1 MKKFYTKR
9 FSLIC
14 AFAASALLLGG
25 GCSEDETE
33 PAIGSKGVSSEV
45 FVSSDAGSRTIKV
58 ETSGP
63 WQARLTPE
71 TRLWV
76 SVDGADSGETGGS
89 LNLNYRTNNS
99 LPRKGTILVSSAR
112 QQVVD
117 TIYLMQYGTTPL
129 LEFKYIGKQ
138 YSSVSTIDSVAIDT
152 NIPLSKKIYWTVVYD
167 ENSAAEPWA
176 DSVSYAQDFKYF
188 RFRIADNKKFE
199 PRTARFRLRFQDDW
213 GEDHTTYFTAY
224 QGIPGGT
231 AETREMTFEE
241 LRGLIAE
248 AEGEITLDQDIAVSG
263 TVISDWASPNMA
275 GSPMPKAA
283 EKPDLGINDCTAYMQ
298 NADASLGLAL
308 VTTDAQQN
316 NLQRYDKL
324 KLWCKGLTLTK
335 RSNPE
340 RYTLSGVTQDHIVTK
355 EAGTAEELPAKRRF
369 IDQLTD
375 ADIYTQ
381 VTLKRCQMA
390 VRTGRFIPVHINYTN
405 SFNNYYPAAV
415 LDRHGDMIYLMTNH
429 GCDWRFKEMPDGEG
443 TITGII
449 VHEPYTFFERGG
461 DIGRYQ
467 IRNVTREDIAL
478 DESADNVF
486 SAVAVEWSPDG
497 SKDPR
502 AYAFPQYPHPA
513 TDSGQAHCVAAT
525 TGSGL
530 SFMSTYAWLAV
541 GSAYRAAENGLTINN
556 ASWGHKQ
563 LWDTAK
569 NTGNSLIFEFSTQGV
584 SSTQCSFVF
593 TCRYHSAQG
602 GLRYWTAEYS
612 LDGDNWK
619 KLTDFTV
626 PDNGNW
632 GNMQLEQLS
641 GDKNVW
647 MQVPTEILGQSVAW
661 IRLRPVQNKI
671 GTATTYDTATI
682 ASNGQVANA
691 FTEESLTALAGRYGH
706 PYAILCKESGF
717 PVGLTSKYPI
727 ELRNRLLED
736 VPLWHGA
743 IHTRIKDINVVVLH
757 LYPFGTYP
765 NGQGAAGTGNTYRD
779 REINC
784 ILDSTIR
791 RYPVEPLWLMA
802 GDFNSY
808 SPKDADAM
816 PANTYFETHS
826 IVLKSGYCDA
836 LRDRHSQ
843 FFHTVP
849 TPYNGESTADQRR
862 IDFIYAS
869 QAVMREITDSR
880 IIYDEFTATHSDHYP
895 VMIEFRHYPSGKQ
908 ASGVA
913 LK

>member
-1 MKKFYTKR
+1 MKNFGTKR

-25 GCSEDETE
+25 GCSDDDTE
-33 PAIGSKGVSSEV
+33 PVIGSKGVSSAV
-45 FVSSDAGSRTIKV
+45 YVASDAGSRTIKV
-58 ETSGP
+58 EANGP
-63 WQARLTPE
+63 WQVRLTPD
-71 TRLWV
+71 TKLWA
-76 SVDGADSGETGGS
+76 SVDGADNGETGGS
-89 LNLNYRTNNS
+89 FTVNYRTNNT
-99 LPRKGTILVSSAR
+99 LPRKGTILVSSGR
-112 QQVVD
+112 QQVID
-117 TIYLMQYGTTPL
+117 TVYLMQYGTTPL

-138 YSSVSTIDSVAIDT
+138 YSSVETIDSVAIDT
-152 NIPLSKKIYWTVVYD
+152 NIPLSKKIYWSVVYS
-167 ENSAAEPWA
+167 ENSADEEWA

-199 PRTARFRLRFQDDW
+199 PRAARFRLRFRDDW
-213 GEDHTTYFTAY
+213 GEDHTTDFTAY

-231 AETREMTFEE
+231 AETREVTFEE
-241 LRGLIAE
+241 LRGLIAD
-248 AEGEITLDQDIAVSG
+248 AEGEIEIGQDIAVSG
-263 TVISDWASPNMA
+263 VVVSDRNSPNMA
-275 GSPMPKAA
+275 GSPMLKAA
-283 EKPDLGINDCTAYMQ
+283 TRPDLGINDRTAYMQ
-298 NADASLGLAL
+298 NADGSLGLAL
-308 VTTDAQQN
+308 LTTDAQQN

-335 RSNPE
+335 QSNPE

-443 TITGII
+443 SITGVI
-449 VHEPYTFFERGG
+449 VHEPYTFFDRGG

-497 SKDPR
+497 AKDPR
-502 AYAFPQYPHPA
+502 AYAFPQYPHPGVS
-513 TDSGQAHCVAAT
+513 SGQAHCVAAT

-541 GSAYRAAENGLTINN
+541 GSAYRAKEDGLTINN

-563 LWDTAK
+563 LWDTAN
-569 NTGNSLIFEFSTQGV
+569 NTGHSLMFEFSTQGV

-626 PDNGNW
+626 PDAGNW

-641 GDKNVW
+641 GDKSVW
-647 MQVPTEILGQSVAW
+647 MPVPTEILGQSVAW
-661 IRLRPVQNKI
+661 IRLRPVSNKI

-682 ASNGQVANA
+682 AANGQVANA
-691 FTEESLTALAGRYGH
+691 FTVS
-706 PYAILCKESGF
+706 YA
-717 PVGLTSKYPI
+717 
-727 ELRNRLLED
+727 
-736 VPLWHGA
+736 
-743 IHTRIKDINVVVLH
+743 
-757 LYPFGTYP
+757 
-765 NGQGAAGTGNTYRD
+765 
-779 REINC
+779 
-784 ILDSTIR
+784 
-791 RYPVEPLWLMA
+791 
-802 GDFNSY
+802 
-808 SPKDADAM
+808 
-816 PANTYFETHS
+816 
-826 IVLKSGYCDA
+826 A
-836 LRDRHSQ
+836 LR
-843 FFHTVP
+843 
-849 TPYNGESTADQRR
+849 YN
-862 IDFIYAS
+862 
-869 QAVMREITDSR
+869 
-880 IIYDEFTATHSDHYP
+880 
-895 VMIEFRHYPSGKQ
+895 K
-908 ASGVA
+908 
-913 LK
+913 